1 MTALNCLKRLHH
13 PALSNHK
20 TQFNSQLTQK
30 LSTMNAH
37 THATYTQRPRW
48 LQWQDRAV
56 YVNNERASTRR
67 QLSRLV
73 MRRSTITFVHSDIH
87 TFIQS
92 FVQLHMTN
100 RRSRMH
106 FICQFRKPNSA
117 GDRRQIEV
125 LWFIFGFSHTN
136 WPGHIWVL
144 ECQGHKRGLQ
154 NEKQISKE
162 SEKQSAHDC

>member
-1 MTALNCLKRLHH
+1 MTTTALNCLKRLHH

-73 MRRSTITFVHSDIH
+73 MRRSIITFVHSDIH
-87 TFIQS
+87 TFIRAIAHDES
-92 FVQLHMTN
+92 TLSHAFYLSISKAKLSW
-100 RRSRMH
+100 RS
-106 FICQFRKPNSA
+106 A
-117 GDRRQIEV
+117 TDRSLMIYF
-125 LWFIFGFSHTN
+125 WIFSHELAWPYLGAWMPRPQTRLTKWKTN
-136 WPGHIWVL
+136 
-144 ECQGHKRGLQ
+144 
-154 NEKQISKE
+154 
-162 SEKQSAHDC
+162 